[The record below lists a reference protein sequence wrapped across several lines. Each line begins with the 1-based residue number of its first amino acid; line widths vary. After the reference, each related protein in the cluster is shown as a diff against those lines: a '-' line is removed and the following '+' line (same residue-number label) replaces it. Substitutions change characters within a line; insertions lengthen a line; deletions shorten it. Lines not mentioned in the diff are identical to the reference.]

1 MGPEVPVSACL
12 PPPSLSLSCLGKSF
26 SHRTA
31 LCGSNFHFHQVQY
44 VQNWIQKCFHFKIS
58 FSCSGLQ
65 QGILLPAWKVCETN
79 QLSIS
84 FHSHLFLLL
93 RFNFFCG
100 DHDSII
106 ICFYKIL
113 PCCKKVI

>member
-44 VQNWIQKCFHFKIS
+44 VQNWIQRYHVLCFCHY
-58 FSCSGLQ
+58 
-65 QGILLPAWKVCETN
+65 
-79 QLSIS
+79 
-84 FHSHLFLLL
+84 FLLCS
-93 RFNFFCG
+93 NN
-100 DHDSII
+100 
-106 ICFYKIL
+106 
-113 PCCKKVI
+113 